1 MTICTHTVDCGA
13 VGEVEL
19 TISYKFRP
27 AHAGRGIEPD
37 ESESAT
43 IYWIKLGGVDGVEV
57 NVADGYINDEIIPAC
72 VEDWNAEREVAR
84 EAYADAVRQEMR
96 QHLAIKEAA

>member
-1 MTICTHTVDCGA
+1 MTTCTHTTDCGPL
-13 VGEVEL
+13 GEVEL

-43 IYWIKLGGVDGVEV
+43 IYWIKLGGADGVEV
-57 NVADGYINDEIIPAC
+57 NVSDDYINDEIIPAC
-72 VEDWNAEREVAR
+72 MDDWDSAA
-84 EAYADAVRQEMR
+84 EAYADAVRQEMH